1 MCSPWVSGPAVSR
14 VWDSWGRFETE
25 YSLLRS
31 AVGVSSQTRGVTSSI
46 HGPSKLHCAGR
57 IFKNTC
63 TLVQVEYLR
72 ELGAQG
78 GLDGG
83 RMLVD
88 PPRLFG
94 ENSNSS
100 DQLGSV

>member
-1 MCSPWVSGPAVSR
+1 MSR

-46 HGPSKLHCAGR
+46 HGPSKLHCAQLQVEY
-57 IFKNTC
+57 TC

-72 ELGAQG
+72 ELGALG

-83 RMLVD
+83 RMLTHPD
-88 PPRLFG
+88 LFWG
-94 ENSNSS
+94 E
-100 DQLGSV
+100 L